1 MNTFSGVQIKEHYVL
16 SLAEQTLVSDPCTA
30 FAFERLGQYLR
41 GSIIGSGVV
50 MSYLISP
57 DPQFRQTEGR
67 SSLRSIIRSRRDAER
82 VGDFVRR
89 RPDSLCESR

>member
-1 MNTFSGVQIKEHYVL
+1 
-16 SLAEQTLVSDPCTA
+16 
-30 FAFERLGQYLR
+30 
-41 GSIIGSGVV
+41 

-89 RPDSLCESR
+89 RPDSLCERR